1 MKLTSEYKRITEQF
15 KDLQTKFKHFEQS
28 DCKMC
33 VPYCLQLS
41 KIAQLDTAAA
51 NVAYRHANAMPKS
64 LDSFSACLKC

>member
-33 VPYCLQLS
+33 VPYCSLQLS
-41 KIAQLDTAAA
+41 KIAQLGTAAA
-51 NVAYRHANAMPKS
+51 NVAYGHANATPKS
-64 LDSFSACLKC
+64 LDS